1 MLSGF
6 LLTRQWRDTASGIVL
21 DLWFATDQGAHWVQ
35 VNRQE
40 CVMFLPRDEVEQAEA
55 LLANTSGW
63 RQAELELKTFLN
75 QAVNAFYFL
84 SRRQA
89 RAFTQDLDALDIPY
103 WEADIKPPERYLM
116 ERYITAACTLGVP
129 ESACYA
135 NTRKPSLN
143 PRLSPVEYRPSLKCL
158 SIDIETSMDA
168 TSLYSIAVWGCGV
181 AKVFMICDAVPENS
195 GDEEV
200 EIVYCG
206 SGRGCLLQFLI
217 CIDEL
222 DPDVL
227 IGWNVVG
234 FDLWVLESLCKQY
247 KLDFTIGRGRQKP
260 HWRED
265 ESSNR
270 RYVSIAGRVAL
281 DGIELLKAAN
291 YRFDSFSLE
300 SVSRELLGQGKL
312 LSGSDRGGDI
322 SELFQTDKI
331 QLARYNLKDCELV
344 AEIFKQEK
352 LLEFAIERSRLTGLL
367 LDRIGGSVASFEYA
381 YLPQLHR
388 QGYVAPNLGEL
399 ESDIISPGGYVMD
412 SAPGIYNNVL
422 VLDFKSLYPSIIKT
436 FLIDP
441 LGFWAAEHQGE
452 VGEDVV
458 PGFNGAYFSKQTHI
472 LPAIIQTLWEARD
485 EAKKE
490 NNGPLSHAIKIIMN
504 SFYGVLGSTGCRFYD
519 PRVCS
524 SITLRGHEI
533 IQTSREWIEEQG
545 LSVIYGDTDSLFV
558 WLGDEPTASEA
569 EKMGK
574 DLSRALNQR
583 WTEKLSQDFGIRS
596 ALEIEFETHYL
607 KFLMPTIRGSALGSK
622 KRYAGTIK
630 KGAEQVMVFKG
641 LEVVRTDWTPLA
653 KHFQMELFERIFAE
667 QTFEDFVLRT
677 TAAVLKGEMD
687 EHLVYRKRLRRKL
700 DEYTKTAPPHVKAAR
715 KMRGLTLRRGDWV
728 EYVITQ
734 SGPEPVDEQVS
745 PIDYQHYVDKQLMP
759 VADSILNFKGVS
771 FAEIVDKQLS
781 LFSKS
786 E

>member
-1 MLSGF
+1 
-6 LLTRQWRDTASGIVL
+6 
-21 DLWFATDQGAHWVQ
+21 
-35 VNRQE
+35 
-40 CVMFLPRDEVEQAEA
+40 MFLPRDQLEQAEA
-55 LLANTSGW
+55 LLQNTTGW
-63 RQAELELKTFLN
+63 RQAELPLKTFLN
-75 QAVNAFYFL
+75 QPVNAFYFL
-84 SRRQA
+84 SRRRA
-89 RAFTQDLDALDIPY
+89 REFTQQLEAFDIPC
-103 WEADIKPPERYLM
+103 WEADIKPPERFLM
-116 ERYITAACTLGVP
+116 ERYITAACTLGVA
-129 ESACYA
+129 ENASYVK
-135 NTRKPSLN
+135 TQKPSVN
-143 PRLSPVEYRPSLKCL
+143 PRLSPADYRPSLKCL

-168 TSLYSIAVWGCGV
+168 ESLYSIAVWGCGV
-181 AKVFMICDAVPENS
+181 AKVFMICDVVPEHS
-195 GDEEV
+195 GEDDLD
-200 EIVYCG
+200 IVYCRN
-206 SGRGCLLQFLI
+206 GRGCLLQFLI
-217 CIDEL
+217 CLDEL

-227 IGWNVVG
+227 IGWNLVG
-234 FDLWVLESLCKQY
+234 FDLWVLESLCKTY

-265 ESSNR
+265 DSSNR

-322 SELFQTDKI
+322 SELFVTDKV

-344 AEIFKQEK
+344 AEIFEQEK
-352 LLEFAIERSRLTGLL
+352 LLEFAIERSHLTGLL

-399 ESDIISPGGYVMD
+399 ESDIVSPGGYVMD

-452 VGEDVV
+452 EGVDVV

-472 LPAIIQTLWEARD
+472 LPAIINTLWEARD
-485 EAKKE
+485 GAKKE
-490 NNGPLSHAIKIIMN
+490 NNAPLSHAIKIIMN

-558 WLGDEPTASEA
+558 WLGDDPDAAEA
-569 EKMGK
+569 EGVGK
-574 DLSRALNQR
+574 KLSLALNQR
-583 WTEKLSQDFGIRS
+583 WTKKLAQEFGIQS

-622 KRYAGTIK
+622 KRYAGTVQ

-653 KHFQMELFERIFAE
+653 KLFQMELFQRIFAD
-667 QTFEDFVLRT
+667 QPFEDFVVST
-677 TAAVLKGEMD
+677 AAAVLRGEMD
-687 EHLVYRKRLRRKL
+687 ERLIYRKRLRRKL
-700 DEYTKTAPPHVKAAR
+700 EDYTKSAPPHVKAAR
-715 KMRGLTLRRGDWV
+715 KVRGKTLSRGDWV

-734 SGPEPVDEQVS
+734 SGPEPVAEQLS
-745 PIDYQHYVDKQLMP
+745 PINYQHYIDKQLMP

-781 LFSKS
+781 LFSKL